1 MSTSVGVVGAGSWG
15 TALALLLARN
25 GHEVSLWS
33 RDANQVAALSK
44 DRCNQ
49 RYLPGA
55 DFPDQLAVT
64 ADLESVAR
72 DCHILLIAVPSHAFR
87 DLLPKL
93 QPHLPSRPKI
103 AWATKGL
110 EYRSGKLLHQV
121 IADLL
126 GPDTPAAVLSGP
138 TFAGEVAKDLPT
150 AITVASTNPD
160 FAQEMA
166 DLLHNPHFR
175 AYTTDD
181 VIGVQLGGA
190 TKNVLAIAA
199 GVADGLGFAANARA
213 ALITRGLAEMMRLG
227 IAMGGRPE
235 TLMGLAGVGD
245 LILTCTDNQSRN
257 RRFGLGLGKGLPRD
271 EVVAQIGQE
280 IEGMVTAGAIHQLAK
295 THGVDMPITEQVYL
309 ILNAGLSPM
318 EAVRNLLLREQK
330 PEAGFVANGNP
341 P

>member
-1 MSTSVGVVGAGSWG
+1 MVKSASVIGAGSWG

-25 GHEVSLWS
+25 GHRVMLWGH
-33 RDANQVAALSK
+33 DAGHMAVLQQ
-44 DRCNQ
+44 DRSNQ
-49 RYLPGA
+49 RYLPGFA
-55 DFPDQLAVT
+55 FPDTLTVT
-64 ADLESVAR
+64 ANLAEAVNASP
-72 DCHILLIAVPSHAFR
+72 ILLIVVPSHAFR

-93 QPHLPSRPKI
+93 QAHLPARPKI

-110 EYRSGKLLHQV
+110 ECRSSKLLHEV
-121 IADLL
+121 VAEIL
-126 GPDTPAAVLSGP
+126 GPATPAAMLSGP

-150 AITVASTNPD
+150 AITVASQD
-160 FAQEMA
+160 QAFAQEMA
-166 DLLHNPHFR
+166 GLLHNPHFR

-227 IAMGGRPE
+227 LAMGGRPE

-245 LILTCTDNQSRN
+245 LILTCTENQSRN
-257 RRFGLGLGKGLPRD
+257 RRFGLGLGKGLTRE

-280 IEGMVTAGAIHQLAK
+280 IEGVVTASVIHNLAK
-295 THGVDMPITEQVYL
+295 THGLDMPITEQIYR
-309 ILNAGLSPM
+309 ILNEGLSPR
-318 EAVRNLLLREQK
+318 EAVQNLLLREQK
-330 PEAGFVANGNP
+330 PEAGFTGNGD
-341 P
+341 